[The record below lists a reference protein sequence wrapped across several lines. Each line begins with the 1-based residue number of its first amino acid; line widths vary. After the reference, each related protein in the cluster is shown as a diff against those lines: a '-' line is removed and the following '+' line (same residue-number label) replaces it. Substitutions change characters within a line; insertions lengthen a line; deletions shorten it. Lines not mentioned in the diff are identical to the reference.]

1 MSNDSEP
8 DHGMT
13 IIFAKD
19 WRTDNGLLKD
29 SSHCSVSSEERSKWV
44 DGIYLLYLDS
54 LYPHHNQ
61 PITSLI
67 TISPLLSQPTGRSKD
82 PHRYQ
87 YRCIVS
93 LSWFS
98 QPPMLMNLC
107 SMFRFFLCHDCI
119 LSHLLFAIMTILL
132 TVSPT
137 LVTGGKGAW
146 KPMKTSWVH
155 CRLWLKVPATYP
167 PITDWVHSKCS
178 QIMCLT

>member
-8 DHGMT
+8 DHGTT

-107 SMFRFFLCHDCI
+107 SMFRFFFVTITSYCI
-119 LSHLLFAIMTILL
+119 FLSRSWQFCLLSAPLWFCCLHTFYCYLFLANWSMHCPALNLL
-132 TVSPT
+132 V
-137 LVTGGKGAW
+137 
-146 KPMKTSWVH
+146 
-155 CRLWLKVPATYP
+155 Y
-167 PITDWVHSKCS
+167 I
-178 QIMCLT
+178 